1 MPQTAL
7 QPAAEQAATA
17 PSRYFWTTHEV
28 RTLQEH
34 YAQRGPSYCAKHLP
48 QRTLMAIYRKAESM
62 GLRHSVARGTCRE
75 RIQSNDWID
84 AQIRQLYL
92 NPPRRRGVVAELAQR
107 IDRPADWI
115 GRRATQLGLAR
126 PRFREP
132 AWTEP
137 ELALLEEHAH
147 KAPRHIANLLRK
159 HGYSRS
165 ATAIDLRRKRLG
177 IRRADD
183 PDRFSANQVALAMGV
198 DRHKVMRWINA
209 GLKAKRRG
217 TQRVA
222 AQGGDEWVIT
232 RRDLRAFLISHLG
245 DWDHRRCEQ
254 LWLVELLAGT
264 VGGEL

>member
-1 MPQTAL
+1 MTQVAP
-7 QPAAEQAATA
+7 QPAPPA

-34 YAQRGPSYCAKHLP
+34 YVQRGPRYCAKHLP
-48 QRTLMAIYRKAESM
+48 GRTLTAIRGKAEDL
-62 GLRHSVARGTCRE
+62 GLRHEIARGTCRE

-92 NPPRRRGVVAELAQR
+92 DPPRRRGAVAELAAR

-115 GRRATQLGLAR
+115 GRRAVKLGLAR
-126 PRFREP
+126 PRFRDP
-132 AWTEP
+132 QWTEQ
-137 ELALLEEHAH
+137 ELELLEEHAH
-147 KAPRHIANLLRK
+147 KGPHTVANILRR
-159 HGYSRS
+159 HGYQRS
-165 ATAIDLRRKRLG
+165 ASAIDLRRKRLG
-177 IRRADD
+177 IRLADD
-183 PDRFSANQVALAMGV
+183 PDRFSPHQVALAMGV
-198 DRHKVMRWINA
+198 DHHKVRRWISA
-209 GLKAKRRG
+209 GLKAKPRG
-217 TQRVA
+217 TARTA
-222 AQGGDEWVIT
+222 AQNGDEWLIK